1 MNTSRPVDDHTQ
13 SYFNHYLNII
23 ERNLTADVLTIFS
36 PMSAGL
42 ENIVRTAIE
51 VVQNKRD
58 KIAIVLDTTGGYVEI
73 VERMVF
79 IIRKHYEE
87 VYFIVPDRAMSAG
100 TVFVMAGD
108 QIYMTYSACLGPIDP
123 QVEKSGRFV
132 PAKSYL
138 NMYDRLYQKAENGQL
153 NAAEFVLLNNLDP
166 GELYQ
171 FELADTLSRKL
182 LTDWLSAY
190 KFKDWVDKST
200 GEPVSAEVKERR
212 AEEIALALS
221 DHELWASHAR
231 MIDRDTLT
239 DPDGKIHLKIK
250 EIEEDQDLTSA
261 LDAYTRLIKD
271 YMLREQLNL
280 FVHTRDYREVH

>member
-1 MNTSRPVDDHTQ
+1 MNTLRPVDDHTQ
-13 SYFNHYLNII
+13 NYFNHYLDII
-23 ERNLTADVLTIFS
+23 ENHLTADVLTIFS
-36 PMSAGL
+36 PISAGL

-51 VVQNKRD
+51 LIRNKKNR
-58 KIAIVLDTTGGYVEI
+58 IAIVLDTTGGYVEI

-79 IIRKHYEE
+79 IIRKYYQE
-87 VYFIVPDRAMSAG
+87 VHFIVPDRAMSAG

-123 QVEKSGRFV
+123 QVEKYGRFI

-138 NMYDRLYQKAENGQL
+138 NMYDRLYQKAEKGQL
-153 NAAEFVLLNNLDP
+153 NSAELVLLNNLDP

-171 FELADTLSRKL
+171 FELADKLSRKL

-190 KFKDWVDKST
+190 KFKDWIDKST
-200 GEPVSAEVKERR
+200 GEPVSSEVKETR

-221 DHELWASHAR
+221 DHEFWASHAR

-239 DPDGKIHLKIK
+239 DPTGQINLKIQK
-250 EIEEDQDLTSA
+250 IEEDRELTFA

-271 YMLREQLNL
+271 YMFREQLNL
-280 FVHTRDYREVH
+280 FVHTRDYREIQ